1 MPAPLIGVTTRKAHS
16 DLYQIDVIQTP
27 RPYSEALAR
36 AGAIPVLIPL
46 NLPLDRL
53 SELLARLDG
62 LVFTGGG
69 DIEIHRFNG
78 EPHEKLYDLDAER
91 DEIEIQLALQ
101 AAEGGKPLLG
111 ICRGLQIMNVAFGGT
126 LYTHIPD
133 QLPGALQHT
142 NFPDHPWD
150 YLAHPV
156 QVSEGS
162 RLAEILGEP
171 IVDVNSLHHQG
182 IKDLAADLK
191 ATASAPDGLVEAI
204 ELPDHPFA
212 VGVQWHPECLPN
224 DPRMQNLFRALV
236 RASQAS

>member
-1 MPAPLIGVTTRKAHS
+1 MSSPLIGVTTRNGRS
-16 DLYQIDVIQTP
+16 DRYQIDVIQTP
-27 RPYSEALAR
+27 RPYSEALVR

-46 NLPLDRL
+46 NLPLDKL
-53 SELLARLDG
+53 SELLGRLDG

-69 DIEIHRFNG
+69 DIEIHRFNS

-91 DEIEIQLALQ
+91 DDIEIQLVRQ
-101 AAEGGKPLLG
+101 AAQDNKPFLG
-111 ICRGLQIMNVAFGGT
+111 ICRGLQIANVAFGGT

-171 IVDVNSLHHQG
+171 IVQVNSLHHQG
-182 IKDLAADLK
+182 IKDLAADFK
-191 ATASAPDGLVEAI
+191 AVASAPDGLIEAI
-204 ELPDHPFA
+204 ELPEHPFA
-212 VGVQWHPECLPN
+212 VGVQWHPECLPQ
-224 DPRMQNLFRALV
+224 DARMQNLFRALV
-236 RASQAS
+236 RASQ

>member
-1 MPAPLIGVTTRKAHS
+1 MTSPLIGVTTRNS
-16 DLYQIDVIQTP
+16 RSELYQIDVIQTP
-27 RPYSEALAR
+27 RPYSEALVR

-46 NLPLDRL
+46 NLPLDKLR
-53 SELLARLDG
+53 ELLGRLDG

-91 DEIEIQLALQ
+91 DEIEIQLVRQ
-101 AAEGGKPLLG
+101 AAEDSKPFLG
-111 ICRGLQIMNVAFGGT
+111 ICRGLQIANVAFGGT

-133 QLPGALQHT
+133 QLPGALKHT

-171 IVDVNSLHHQG
+171 IVEVNSLHHQG
-182 IKDLAADLK
+182 IKDLAAGLK
-191 ATASAPDGLVEAI
+191 AVASAPDGLVEAI
-204 ELPDHPFA
+204 ELPEHPFA
-212 VGVQWHPECLPN
+212 VGVQWHPECLPQ
-224 DPRMQNLFRALV
+224 DARMQNLFRALV
-236 RASQAS
+236 RASQ

>member
-1 MPAPLIGVTTRKAHS
+1 MSSPLIGVTTRNGRS

-27 RPYSEALAR
+27 RPYSEALVR

-46 NLPLDRL
+46 NLPLDKL
-53 SELLARLDG
+53 SELLGRLDG

-69 DIEIHRFNG
+69 DIEIHRFNS

-91 DEIEIQLALQ
+91 DDIEIQLVRQ
-101 AAEGGKPLLG
+101 AAQDNKPFLG
-111 ICRGLQIMNVAFGGT
+111 ICRGLQIANVAFGGT

-171 IVDVNSLHHQG
+171 IVQVNSLHHQG
-182 IKDLAADLK
+182 IKDLAADFK
-191 ATASAPDGLVEAI
+191 AVASAPDGLIEAI
-204 ELPDHPFA
+204 ELPEHPFA
-212 VGVQWHPECLPN
+212 VGVQWHPECLPQ
-224 DPRMQNLFRALV
+224 DARMQNLFRALV
-236 RASQAS
+236 RASQ

>member
-1 MPAPLIGVTTRKAHS
+1 MPSPLIGVTTRNGRS
-16 DLYQIDVIQTP
+16 DLYQNDVIQTP
-27 RPYSEALAR
+27 RPYSEALVR

-46 NLPLDRL
+46 NLPLDKL
-53 SELLARLDG
+53 SELLGGLDG

-69 DIEIHRFNG
+69 DIEIHRFDG
-78 EPHEKLYDLDAER
+78 EPHQKLYDLDAER
-91 DEIEIQLALQ
+91 DEIEIQMVRQ
-101 AAEGGKPLLG
+101 AAQDNKPFLG
-111 ICRGLQIMNVAFGGT
+111 ICRGLQIANVAFGGT

-171 IVDVNSLHHQG
+171 IMQVNSLHHQG
-182 IKDLAADLK
+182 IKDLAPDFK
-191 ATASAPDGLVEAI
+191 AVASAPDGLIEAI
-204 ELPDHPFA
+204 ELPEHPFA
-212 VGVQWHPECLPN
+212 VGVQWHPECLPQ
-224 DPRMQNLFRALV
+224 DARMQSLFRALV
-236 RASQAS
+236 RASQ